1 MQVPVTPQDKC
12 RHGATVLPSRGRND
26 IIRTTVL
33 KKGVGGL
40 AHKKFCHLNI
50 MKRIL
55 ILTCLLLTACNLSS
69 VPQAVNAG
77 PTAHIDPSYPT
88 MESAPVTSM
97 QTSSGIEVR
106 ADRAWR
112 DGKQVNVDVCF
123 TLLDASNWA
132 IWSASLQ
139 YPGGSLIDFGSNLL
153 SLQEPTEGQSGQ
165 RCDTLSFLNVPPDAD
180 LSSVTFTVD
189 AITAQPRAED
199 YCTIYMPK
207 IQQTLSDRG
216 IAITLNCADVNG
228 IPTMQIASKPDT
240 MSQEEAEQIVYS
252 DEFYTVK
259 GPWSF
264 NFNLGQ

>member
-1 MQVPVTPQDKC
+1 
-12 RHGATVLPSRGRND
+12 
-26 IIRTTVL
+26 
-33 KKGVGGL
+33 
-40 AHKKFCHLNI
+40 
-50 MKRIL
+50 MKHML
-55 ILTCLLLTACNLSS
+55 VFLCLLLSACNLSGVS
-69 VPQAVNAG
+69 PQPVATG
-77 PTAHIDPSYPT
+77 PTAYIDPSYPT

-112 DGKQVNVDVCF
+112 DGKQVNVEVCF
-123 TLLDASNWA
+123 TLLDASDWS

-139 YPGGSLIDFGSNLL
+139 YPDASILDFGSTML
-153 SLQEPTEGQSGQ
+153 SLQVPVEGQSGL

-180 LSSVTFTVD
+180 LSNVIVTID
-189 AITAQPRAED
+189 AIAAQPRAED

-207 IQQTLSDRG
+207 IQQTLSERG
-216 IAITLNCADVNG
+216 LAITLNCADVNG
-228 IPTMQIASKPDT
+228 VQTMQIASKPDT

-264 NFNLGQ
+264 TFNLGQ

>member
-1 MQVPVTPQDKC
+1 
-12 RHGATVLPSRGRND
+12 
-26 IIRTTVL
+26 
-33 KKGVGGL
+33 
-40 AHKKFCHLNI
+40 
-50 MKRIL
+50 MKRLL
-55 ILTCLLLTACNLSS
+55 ILACLLLAACAPA
-69 VPQAVNAG
+69 VAPQPIQAG
-77 PTAHIDPSYPT
+77 PTAYIDPSYPT
-88 MESAPVTSM
+88 MESAPQTLM
-97 QTSSGIEVR
+97 QTSSGIQVR

-123 TLLDASNWA
+123 TLLDASDWS

-139 YPGGSLIDFGSNLL
+139 YPGASILDFGSTML

-180 LSSVTFTVD
+180 LSNTVVTVD
-189 AITAQPRAED
+189 AIAAQPRAED

-207 IQQTLSDRG
+207 IQQALSDRG

-228 IPTMQIASKPDT
+228 VQTMQIASKPDT
-240 MSQEEAEQIVYS
+240 MSQEEAEQIVFS

-264 NFNLGQ
+264 TFNLGQ